1 MPNFT
6 RVFAPVVLVL
16 CLTVACKKEYSLE
29 GMPVETVDTVK
40 TPAPVPEVY
49 DFAPYTKG
57 STYNYMYKTQTDTY
71 YYTLTVTGDTV
82 LQGNTYAVLT
92 DGYNLQFIR
101 YSNGGYF
108 LFEPA
113 YTSTTS
119 YHPAAVRPFLYDNY
133 PLNGHWSDTIHAT
146 TFAGAPETAMLDY
159 HIIQKATPKTVMGK
173 TYSHVIGVKQ
183 DGYIIAGGKANSIG
197 TIANYFY
204 ADSTGFIEKDSPV
217 DTIVLLSYDLKH

>member
-1 MPNFT
+1 MPHFM
-6 RVFAPVVLVL
+6 RVFAPVILVL
-16 CLTVACKKEYSLE
+16 CLATACEYSYE
-29 GMPVETVDTVK
+29 GIPEPAKVDTVK
-40 TPAPVPEVY
+40 TPEVVY
-49 DFAPYTKG
+49 DYAPYTKG
-57 STYNYMYKTQTDTY
+57 STYNYRYTTQSGVY

-101 YSNGGYF
+101 YNKGGYY

-113 YTSTTS
+113 FTSSTS

-133 PLNGHWSDTIHAT
+133 ELNAHWSDTIHAT

-159 HIIQKATPKTVMGK
+159 HIIQKGTPKTVMGK
-173 TYSHVIGVKQ
+173 TYSRVIGVKQ

-204 ADSTGFIEKDSPV
+204 ADSTGFIEKDSPT
-217 DTIVLLSYDLKH
+217 DTIVLLSYELKH